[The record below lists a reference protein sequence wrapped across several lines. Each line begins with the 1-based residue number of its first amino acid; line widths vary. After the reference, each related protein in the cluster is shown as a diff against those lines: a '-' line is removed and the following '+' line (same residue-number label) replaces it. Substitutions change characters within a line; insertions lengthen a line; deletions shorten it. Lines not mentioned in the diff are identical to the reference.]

1 MRVLDAILLFSREY
15 LVIFF
20 LLICLFF
27 VEPFPNLEPL
37 PNLEPFPNPSLKGRE
52 MRAFPQPFPK
62 RAFPLPFPKGTGD
75 ESLSPTLP

>member
-1 MRVLDAILLFSREY
+1 MPAQGVVMRVLDAILLFSREY
-15 LVIFF
+15 LDIFF

-52 MRAFPQPFPK
+52 MGGQ
-62 RAFPLPFPKGTGD
+62 
-75 ESLSPTLP
+75 

>member
-15 LVIFF
+15 LDIFF

-37 PNLEPFPNPSLKGRE
+37 PNPLLKERE
-52 MRAFPQPFPK
+52 RLPKKPRTTGNRAGLDCYSISRK
-62 RAFPLPFPKGTGD
+62 RGVTC
-75 ESLSPTLP
+75 